1 MLFVRPVLAQY
12 YRRGKSLGRRDFS
25 SPHNVDVVLKSG
37 INVIKGMFNTS
48 VGLGLGTGL
57 GYLIMGY
64 RNSSEYA
71 QQVEEVKQN
80 HFPISLQHIIS
91 ILLTI
96 LLLCFQDWERRK
108 LELEE
113 SEANLE
119 RLQKK
124 YGVKLTRCLIS

>member
-1 MLFVRPVLAQY
+1 MVLVH
-12 YRRGKSLGRRDFS
+12 SVSD
-25 SPHNVDVVLKSG
+25 VDVVLKSG

-64 RNSSEYA
+64 SNSSEYA
-71 QQVEEVKQN
+71 QQVEE
-80 HFPISLQHIIS
+80 
-91 ILLTI
+91 
-96 LLLCFQDWERRK
+96 DWERRK

-119 RLQKK
+119 RLQKNSELSIATDDQ
-124 YGVKLTRCLIS
+124 GENQCNNMD

>member
-1 MLFVRPVLAQY
+1 MLFVRPVLTQY

-25 SPHNVDVVLKSG
+25 SPHSFYNNVDVVLKSG

-57 GYLIMGY
+57 GYLIMGSS
-64 RNSSEYA
+64 NSSEYA
-71 QQVEEVKQN
+71 QQVEE
-80 HFPISLQHIIS
+80 
-91 ILLTI
+91 
-96 LLLCFQDWERRK
+96 DWERRK

>member
-1 MLFVRPVLAQY
+1 MVLVH
-12 YRRGKSLGRRDFS
+12 SVSD
-25 SPHNVDVVLKSG
+25 VDVVLKSG

-71 QQVEEVKQN
+71 QQVEE
-80 HFPISLQHIIS
+80 
-91 ILLTI
+91 
-96 LLLCFQDWERRK
+96 DWERRK

-119 RLQKK
+119 SLQKNSELSIATDDQ
-124 YGVKLTRCLIS
+124 GENQCNNMD

>member
-1 MLFVRPVLAQY
+1 MVLVH
-12 YRRGKSLGRRDFS
+12 SVSD
-25 SPHNVDVVLKSG
+25 VDVVLKSG

-71 QQVEEVKQN
+71 QQVEE
-80 HFPISLQHIIS
+80 
-91 ILLTI
+91 
-96 LLLCFQDWERRK
+96 DWERRK

-119 RLQKK
+119 RLQKNSELSIATDDQ
-124 YGVKLTRCLIS
+124 GENQCNNMD